1 MEEYRFVK
9 EWNENDTTI
18 SWQIDA
24 RKILNKIIRKYNKWQ
39 YKHHFNPLKGM
50 KLLIKIEFGKQVIG
64 KIDGGSG
71 YLEELEGME
80 MFVEKIQSERN
91 GI

>member
-9 EWNENDTTI
+9 EWNESDTTI

-39 YKHHFNPLKGM
+39 YKHNFHPLKGM
-50 KLLIKIEFGKQVIG
+50 DLLVKIEFGKQVIG
-64 KIDGGSG
+64 TMDGGSG